1 MSRTYSSAPNTNPNY
16 QRPQTPPPLAPLDEN
31 QVLDI
36 DFNGILSNRALNI
49 ARSNGIDEASVSR
62 VYHDTCSICFA
73 DLKAHDAPPRSVKIL
88 CGHVFCMECIN
99 LNSRHG
105 DNCPNCRKSGPTL
118 ELESGLL
125 NDVMIPQVDVSMT
138 AAGGAQLL
146 WCA

>member
-1 MSRTYSSAPNTNPNY
+1 MVFC
-16 QRPQTPPPLAPLDEN
+16 QT
-31 QVLDI
+31 VRRI
-36 DFNGILSNRALNI
+36 I
-49 ARSNGIDEASVSR
+49 ARNSGIEEALVSQ

-105 DNCPNCRKSGPTL
+105 DNCPNCRKPGPTL

-125 NDVMIPQVDVSMT
+125 NDVMVPQVDVSM
-138 AAGGAQLL
+138 AAAVHQQLGDFL
-146 WCA
+146 L